1 MEKLGARRHRE
12 EPFMPRNG
20 AADWKAKGRDMEA
33 TIAHCDMAICGT
45 ATMDIVHEEA
55 AGLGTEEEAPADE
68 DGEGARVV
76 GHQYHHHH
84 PRHHF
89 HNMHHMMEMEHM
101 EERERVGPDERDDR
115 DRDHDRDPMD
125 LITV

>member
-76 GHQYHHHH
+76 GHHHHH